1 MLTPTISQLVYEY
14 YEDHKNDLPGLSDL
28 NPNDTNELIKLVAL
42 SFMTYH
48 EGKLYQEITDDSN
61 LNAELINSFC
71 QTFIRHFWNNQIG
84 YDDENKFYVKLRAF
98 LDEQLPLWSQ
108 FYKQAVLDKSAF
120 FTSTGRVTVTGNGLL
135 HINGT
140 NSQNV
145 QDSGNVTTT
154 NDLKNTSNTTQ
165 AHGGKD
171 STTHTYDTQQTEN
184 ANNSTS
190 SGSFTADADRPQDQL
205 SAKNLQGTDAENP
218 SDPLKAYDF
227 AYASSA
233 EGTRSL
239 NKQKNQNTATQT
251 GTQTDDTTYN
261 SNINTNSTN
270 TQTGNVATENNTQ
283 QDLKGQRSQD
293 QQNSSASVTN
303 TYMRNEPIGAI
314 AKQLNSLVNGAYL
327 DIFRK
332 AKKAG
337 LFLLMY

>member
-14 YEDHKNDLPGLSDL
+14 YEEHKNDLPGLSDL
-28 NPNDTNELIKLVAL
+28 NPNDENKLIKLVAL

-48 EGKLYQEITDDSN
+48 EGKLYQDITDDSN
-61 LNAELINSFC
+61 LNAEIINGFC

-98 LDEQLPLWSQ
+98 LDEQLPIWGQ

-145 QDSGNVTTT
+145 QNTGNVTTT
-154 NDLKNTSNTTQ
+154 NDLKSTSDTTQ
-165 AHGGKD
+165 THGGKD
-171 STTHTYDTQQTEN
+171 STTHTYDTQQTEK
-184 ANNSTS
+184 ANNSS
-190 SGSFTADADRPQDQL
+190 SEGSFTADADRPQDQL
-205 SAKNLQGTDAENP
+205 NSESLQGTDAENP
-218 SDPLKAYDF
+218 TDPLKAYDF
-227 AYASSA
+227 QYASSA

-239 NKQKNQNTATQT
+239 NKQNNQATSTQT
-251 GTQTDDTTYN
+251 GTKTDDTAYN
-261 SNINTNSTN
+261 SNVNTNTTSTN
-270 TQTGNVATENNTQ
+270 TGNVNTENNTQ
-283 QDLKGQRSQD
+283 QALKGQNSQD
-293 QQNSSASVTN
+293 QQNSNASVTN
-303 TYMRNEPIGAI
+303 TYMRNETIGTI
-314 AKQLNSLVNGAYL
+314 AKQLNSLTNGIYL